1 MLKLQLNYR
10 RDSDKLT
17 VEEERFGKDG
27 DRCFRRKR
35 CEVTKDEGGY
45 LGKLMELNMFVK
57 IAESSFEAVVPS
69 CII

>member
-1 MLKLQLNYR
+1 M
-10 RDSDKLT
+10 
-17 VEEERFGKDG
+17 EEETFDKDG

-57 IAESSFEAVVPS
+57 IADGSFESGVQS
-69 CII
+69 RII